1 MADNDTSMVVFLG
14 TSETYPSNEDL
25 VCRFTYTT
33 KGGCFDDT
41 CWVGIFKVGWEESCD
56 FLARKF
62 LVAKAE
68 KESEIVLVSNNVEE
82 LVFSASELPGE
93 SDTEFYQFCF
103 ITGNGVILGASCPF
117 LMTTKGPT
125 RLSGSLLDLSSKPSG
140 SSNESRAESQELEW
154 CPWLGLSGEDVDDTV
169 LVHNKTTLL
178 ESSLAKLVKEN
189 NNLREMVQSKEAQID
204 NLYSGLQDMQEELA
218 AAKLMIEAK
227 TEDKRKQQDFDMK
240 LIDELQ
246 GTLAKEVEEKGDLK
260 ERIHQMELTMT
271 SLHTKLLDARN
282 DNEAMAS
289 ALEHTKRNVH
299 SELHTRYEK
308 LLENSSQR
316 LAEVENLLIE
326 EKNSSADL
334 KTHHQ
339 IELQKLTQSFESVF
353 AELTAQNI
361 HIENVESQ
369 KKELMEMVNME
380 TRAIAEERRNLM
392 DAIEE
397 KDKEI
402 RNIQHKLKELENVHL
417 ESIIDLQ
424 EKLDQSKRMIS
435 ELEESQVAQSKEMA
449 VEKDKFSEKE
459 HHLEQELQDCSA
471 KLDEAETNLNSM
483 KCKLAEMNEENILLK
498 EKSNGHNGARH
509 ALQVAYVHTQKQLA
523 SLKGDHDVLS
533 QQYQSLRDQTMEAES
548 DTELRELKEQI
559 EDLKLRLC
567 IGGNAYKEKFLE
579 CRRLQNEI
587 ARLRQRLSST
597 LPAAYA
603 SHVFHADDAF
613 MADIPAKGTAVH
625 DKCFQLAGHDENV
638 SVDDSIRWA
647 SCKKLICFKEQ
658 DTMFYLLGP

>member
-1 MADNDTSMVVFLG
+1 MADKDTSIVVFLG
-14 TSETYPSNEDL
+14 TSETYPPDEDL
-25 VCRFTYTT
+25 VCRFKYTS
-33 KGGCFDDT
+33 KDGCFDDT
-41 CWVGIFKVGWEESCD
+41 CWIGIFKVGWEESCD

-68 KESEIVLVSNNVEE
+68 TELEMVLLVSNNVEE
-82 LVFSASELPGE
+82 LVFSASDVPGE

-103 ITGNGVILGASCPF
+103 VTGNGVILGASCPF
-117 LMTTKGPT
+117 LITTKGPT

-189 NNLREMVQSKEAQID
+189 NNLREIVQSKETQID
-204 NLYSGLQDMQEELA
+204 DLYSGLQDMEEELT
-218 AAKLMIEAK
+218 AAKIMIEAR

-246 GTLAKEVEEKGDLK
+246 GALAKEVEEKQDLK
-260 ERIHQMELTMT
+260 ERMHQMEVTMT
-271 SLHTKLLDARN
+271 SLHAKLLDSRN
-282 DNEAMAS
+282 DNEAMAN
-289 ALEHTKRNVH
+289 ALEHTKRSVH
-299 SELHTRYEK
+299 SELHTKYER

-316 LAEVENLLIE
+316 LEEVENLLIQ
-326 EKNSSADL
+326 EKNSAADL

-339 IELQKLTQSFESVF
+339 IELQKLSQSFESVF
-353 AELTAQNI
+353 AELSAQNI

-369 KKELMEMVNME
+369 KKELMEKVNME
-380 TRAIAEERRNLM
+380 TRAIAEERRNLI

-402 RNIQHKLKELENVHL
+402 KNIQRKLKELENVHL
-417 ESIIDLQ
+417 ESIVDMQ
-424 EKLDQSKRMIS
+424 EKLDQSKNMIS
-435 ELEESQVAQSKEMA
+435 ELEEGQMVQSKEMSIHK
-449 VEKDKFSEKE
+449 EKFNEKE
-459 HHLEQELQDCSA
+459 YQLEQELQNCII
-471 KLDEAETNLNSM
+471 KLDEAEINLTSM
-483 KCKLAEMNEENILLK
+483 KCELEEMNKENLLLK

-533 QQYQSLRDQTMEAES
+533 QQYQSLRDQTMEAET
-548 DTELRELKEQI
+548 DIELRELKKQI

-579 CRRLQNEI
+579 CRRLQNEM
-587 ARLRQRLSST
+587 ARLRQRLSSA

-613 MADIPAKGTAVH
+613 MADTPAKGSTAH
-625 DKCFQLAGHDENV
+625 DKCFQQAGLDENV
-638 SVDDSIRWA
+638 SIDD
-647 SCKKLICFKEQ
+647 EPG
-658 DTMFYLLGP
+658 D